1 MVFSIFR
8 AESMPKLI
16 ISKNKLNQK
25 YLILSNLDQLFR
37 MQALLQVLDI
47 SISLTFLLLQ
57 MLEHLFH
64 LISFQMLIY
73 QLLALILKTLFSW
86 LVIPKVFFLLL
97 PNLINNK
104 QSTSSFLDI
113 QLKLEERI
121 WAQKAH
127 NLLFLPVSDKFSYL
141 FTLLYMQR
149 CSYKKLKNT
158 T

>member
-121 WAQKAH
+121 WAQKVH